1 MVSFYRNITGLCISS
16 PPNLL
21 NNKTGPL
28 FFIVQIK
35 LLAKSVLQFSHG
47 KPWSLGCWDIPQTR
61 GIAASMKLGVLRIS
75 QGRWVVFFYMG
86 VPLKSELSTKISAS
100 FFQVTLCFVGFFA
113 SHGSI
118 FVWKRNHLKMHF
130 LLKMVM
136 FQCHVTV
143 VFRGLCTPKNECIF
157 FSQPMVAGFL
167 ACFFW
172 LTSGPVGGFF
182 FGNFPAGHP
191 QGIFVHEN
199 GQEEKR
205 TLNRRCLSFS
215 SNENLFHG
223 DWRIPKK
230 ANKGDYFQG
239 QWWAKKA
246 WFPDRLCGI
255 GGGEP
260 RKFSRLLCLRNM
272 LFWSF
277 CLLTFVQCVAGMVA
291 STLVQ
296 RKGQGFELRKRWLG
310 MLVCEPHRNSS
321 CMI

>member
-1 MVSFYRNITGLCISS
+1 MY
-16 PPNLL
+16 
-21 NNKTGPL
+21 
-28 FFIVQIK
+28 
-35 LLAKSVLQFSHG
+35 
-47 KPWSLGCWDIPQTR
+47 PQ
-61 GIAASMKLGVLRIS
+61 K
-75 QGRWVVFFYMG
+75 WV
-86 VPLKSELSTKISAS
+86 
-100 FFQVTLCFVGFFA
+100 
-113 SHGSI
+113 H
-118 FVWKRNHLKMHF
+118 
-130 LLKMVM
+130 
-136 FQCHVTV
+136 
-143 VFRGLCTPKNECIF
+143 F